1 MLQLV
6 SRDIRNVFSH
16 NYKKLN
22 DRQSRYFN
30 EQVVKTQPASTR
42 QNVKVC
48 NMPKL
53 SLAKCCKVLQEIA
66 TIQKSKTKSP
76 LNQGHKSKTLKW
88 GRKYK
93 KKHFS
98 NVIFINK
105 CHATLVESDKW
116 ARSPPTI
123 VLQFE
128 YVISKGSKGHVLVS
142 HH

>member
-1 MLQLV
+1 MSQLV

-16 NYKKLN
+16 NYGKLN

-30 EQVVKTQPASTR
+30 GQVVKTQLASTK
-42 QNVKVC
+42 QNFKVC
-48 NMPKL
+48 NMLKL

-76 LNQGHKSKTLKW
+76 LNQRHKTKTLKW
-88 GRKYK
+88 VRKYK
-93 KKHFS
+93 KMQFS

-105 CHATLVESDKW
+105 CHDPWLNQISGPNA
-116 ARSPPTI
+116 PTI

-128 YVISKGSKGHVLVS
+128 YVISKGSKGHVLAS